1 MMRVGRMKTLVVA
14 LAAMATM
21 AGLSTPIAAAQ
32 PKTSTTPLA
41 AIQALP
47 KPNATPV
54 STIDTLQ
61 AANETLTKLGIS
73 PFLWPT
79 AAFFCS
85 DVGAPLG
92 IVPAVAGAVPGP
104 YTPLVGPIPK
114 ILGNDINTVKSGE
127 VLYGFVPAGI
137 VNDSGDKS
145 GMNVAWF
152 NVNKFTG
159 GFVPMGSLT
168 DTVLK
173 PIDDQVKAL
182 KLLDNPITKALVD
195 GALTPLKTA
204 LNALPQ
210 AGVRAATVK
219 TDKGLVLSA
228 ILGTVKSGTGT
239 CFFLPTVG
247 IQQVN

>member
-1 MMRVGRMKTLVVA
+1 MRVGRMKTLVVA
-14 LAAMATM
+14 LAALATM

-32 PKTSTTPLA
+32 PTRTTPLA
-41 AIQALP
+41 AIEALP

-54 STIDTLQ
+54 GALETLQ
-61 AANETLTKLGIS
+61 AANDTLTKLGIS

-79 AAFFCS
+79 AAPFCS
-85 DVGAPLG
+85 DTGAPLG

-104 YTPLVGPIPK
+104 YTP
-114 ILGNDINTVKSGE
+114 ILKSVPPVLGHDFNTVKSGE
-127 VLYGFVPAGI
+127 VLYGFVPVGI

-159 GFVPMGSLT
+159 GIVPMGSLT

-173 PIDDQVKAL
+173 PITDEATAL
-182 KLLDNPITKALVD
+182 GLMNNPITKGLFVSAI
-195 GALTPLKTA
+195 TPLTAA
-204 LNALPQ
+204 LNSLPQ